1 MNLIENKIK
10 SLLTHSYWTLCEF
23 GLDTQPTVTLDI
35 EEWIFS
41 KSSLSSDPMIDPNPL
56 TRVIPFNPV
65 PEVNY
70 EIHPGYDGCEKHPGS
85 S

>member
-1 MNLIENKIK
+1 
-10 SLLTHSYWTLCEF
+10 
-23 GLDTQPTVTLDI
+23 VTFDI

-56 TRVIPFNPV
+56 TRAIPFNPV